1 MIILKLMPAHGAG
14 PETQEREVDWS
25 HLLLPITYPCTHP
38 ASQQHH
44 AQCQSLLFSCES
56 CLHNPWVSLQM
67 IAFCFS
73 FRFYTASLFGI
84 RVGLHSV
91 FNMSREVVTQQ
102 LSNNIQLKATTETEV
117 KPIYIQ
123 LAEE

>member
-1 MIILKLMPAHGAG
+1 MGQDPKLRKGGLTGHTCCCPSGIHALI
-14 PETQEREVDWS
+14 Q
-25 HLLLPITYPCTHP
+25 LPSSMVHQ
-38 ASQQHH
+38 S
-44 AQCQSLLFSCES
+44 QSLLFSCES

-67 IAFCFS
+67 IAFCFL